1 MSGEPEMHIEFPWPQ
16 PEGVLET
23 KTYTFPTALGKACL
37 VTALLG
43 DGTNIGALV
52 DPEGNAKFFRC
63 SPETGFALE
72 EEGRGRWPVAISE
85 PMEQTW
91 SLTIEGKRKEI
102 RLLIK
107 QLEEWRSDHTPDVA
121 RVKELKGLKTTLRSE
136 RYIKGVEMERI
147 KSALCDHPT
156 CGHCRRVEA
165 AMPDGGPF
173 RSELAAPTQQKRG
186 EGE

>member
-1 MSGEPEMHIEFPWPQ
+1 MSVRASQ
-16 PEGVLET
+16 LRRQRDAYLERIAT
-23 KTYTFPTALGKACL
+23 LEAELRK
-37 VTALLG
+37 VQQS
-43 DGTNIGALV
+43 V
-52 DPEGNAKFFRC
+52 FR
-63 SPETGFALE
+63 
-72 EEGRGRWPVAISE
+72 
-85 PMEQTW
+85 
-91 SLTIEGKRKEI
+91 KRKEI